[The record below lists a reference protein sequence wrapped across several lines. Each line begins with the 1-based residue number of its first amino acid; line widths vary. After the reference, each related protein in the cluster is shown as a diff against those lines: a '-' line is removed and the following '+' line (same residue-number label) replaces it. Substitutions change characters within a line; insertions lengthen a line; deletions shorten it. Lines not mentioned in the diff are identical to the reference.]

1 MISCIFHHRFHCAV
15 QSNLVIFHV
24 FILILLEKQSCDGV
38 YLVID
43 GLLLALLME
52 RALKSMEK
60 FWDYMLNILLVECVV
75 ENENVKKEFCQTV
88 A

>member
-1 MISCIFHHRFHCAV
+1 M

-52 RALKSMEK
+52 RA
-60 FWDYMLNILLVECVV
+60 
-75 ENENVKKEFCQTV
+75 VKKYGKVLGLHAEYFIG
-88 A
+88 

>member
-1 MISCIFHHRFHCAV
+1 M

-52 RALKSMEK
+52 CA
-60 FWDYMLNILLVECVV
+60 
-75 ENENVKKEFCQTV
+75 VKKYGKV
-88 A
+88 LGLHA